1 MQQPNPQRG
10 VENEVTKVDILNA
23 DYTDIVFKNPLPSD
37 LKAGDILENKTW
49 NPTFTMRNSVVRNN
63 RARSIVLKSPL
74 KTVIENNEFSSMMS
88 AVFFRGE
95 TFFWYESGGVTDVL
109 IQNNRFVNVAHG
121 GPEHA
126 ALYITPRLD
135 KSFSTSQLYDQNIRF
150 INNKIETFDSR
161 IVWADRVNGL
171 TIKGNTIKKTFDFVQ
186 QYPNSPMFD
195 FTNCKDVSLLENT
208 VTGDYKHYIKT
219 DEVSKTTL
227 KALANKGF

>member
-1 MQQPNPQRG
+1 MEMQ
-10 VENEVTKVDILNA
+10 
-23 DYTDIVFKNPLPSD
+23 
-37 LKAGDILENKTW
+37 
-49 NPTFTMRNSVVRNN
+49 
-63 RARSIVLKSPL
+63 L